1 MDQTFGCCLGR
12 YLLENLHIYLT
23 LESTKPM
30 PLVHAHPTQVL
41 NTLTQLFSKKS
52 NTHQILIKI
61 ATQFWLLLN
70 VINVMSKEKV
80 KP

>member
-1 MDQTFGCCLGR
+1 
-12 YLLENLHIYLT
+12 
-23 LESTKPM
+23 M